1 MNPFVADPEWG
12 WWIIG
17 YFFLGGIAA
26 GAYFTSAII
35 DLSGRPEDKGL
46 ARIGY
51 FIALPLI
58 VVCAVFLTLDL
69 HRPER
74 FWHMMF
80 KSEVVH
86 DAFAQGWP
94 TTAAGWK
101 EMASAPIV
109 KYWSPMSVGSW
120 ALTVFGLCSTFS
132 LLGSIWPNG
141 RLERWFR
148 RSWFGVGV
156 TAIGCGVG
164 FFVAAYTGA
173 LLTAT
178 NQPVWSDSVWIAPL
192 FLTSAASTGIATILL
207 IAHWRKVD
215 LGPLERLGR
224 VDSWA
229 LRLELAFFLV
239 FLGSLGMYLL
249 SVLSVANGILFVFGT
264 LIIGIVAPLVLQWR
278 GAASGQHRF
287 VSAAILALLGGF
299 ILRYGILT
307 TTPRLLE
314 HPGSVAVRLSP
325 EDGRPRG
332 GGPGAD
338 IGNHVGSVEPPSKIT
353 GTR

>member
-1 MNPFVADPEWG
+1 MNTFVADPGWG

-26 GAYFTSAII
+26 GAYFTAAMI
-35 DLSGRPEDKGL
+35 DLAGRAEDRPL

-51 FIALPLI
+51 AIALPLI
-58 VVCAVFLTLDL
+58 LICAVLLTLDL

-74 FWHMMF
+74 FWHMLF

-86 DAFAQGWP
+86 DAFARGWP
-94 TTAAGWK
+94 TTGAGWK
-101 EMASAPIV
+101 AMARAPLL

-120 ALTVFGLCSTFS
+120 ALMLFGLCSTLS
-132 LLGSIWPNG
+132 LLGSLWPGG
-141 RLERWFR
+141 RLERWLR
-148 RSWFGVGV
+148 RSWFGLSI
-156 TAIGCGVG
+156 TTIGCCVG

-192 FLTSAASTGIATILL
+192 FLTSAASTGIATLL
-207 IAHWRKVD
+207 LVARWRNVSPE
-215 LGPLERLGR
+215 PLQRLGR
-224 VDSWA
+224 VDFYA
-229 LRLELAFFLV
+229 LGLELAFFLL
-239 FLGSLGMYLL
+239 FLGSLGPFLFAVV
-249 SVLSVANGILFVFGT
+249 SVVNGFVFVLGT
-264 LIIGIVAPLVLQWR
+264 LLVGIVAPLLLNWRAATSGRHGIATAAVL
-278 GAASGQHRF
+278 
-287 VSAAILALLGGF
+287 VLVGGF
-299 ILRYGILT
+299 LLRYGILT

-314 HPGSVAVRLSP
+314 DPGMAMRRFGP

-338 IGNHVGSVEPPSKIT
+338 PGNHVGKIEPLSKIS